1 MIILSTVDSN
11 LKENMDDNKYE
22 NLALISQDGNVSIIH
37 QCVQRLLDLEISKE
51 KATNKE
57 FDNIVKEKS
66 NLEYMLVNSLREYIQ
81 LIRNQK
87 DKAKISCMEKELLTN
102 LLQIT
107 NSYNST
113 LVEVFKNVVYLIY

>member
-22 NLALISQDGNVSIIH
+22 HLALISQEGNVSIIN
-37 QCVQRLLDLEISKE
+37 QCVQRLLDLEILKD
-51 KATNKE
+51 KAINKE

-66 NLEYMLVNSLREYIQ
+66 NLEYILVNSLREYIQ

-87 DKAKISCMEKELLTN
+87 DKAKISCMEKDLVTN
-102 LLQIT
+102 FLQIT
-107 NSYNST
+107 SSYNST
-113 LVEVFKNVVYLIY
+113 LVQVIIFYLIVH

>member
-1 MIILSTVDSN
+1 MITSAIVDSN

-22 NLALISQDGNVSIIH
+22 NLALISQDGNVSIIN
-37 QCVQRLLDLEISKE
+37 QCVQRLLDLEISKQ

-57 FDNIVKEKS
+57 SDNIVKEKS

-87 DKAKISCMEKELLTN
+87 DKAKISCMEKDLVTN
-102 LLQIT
+102 FLQIT
-107 NSYNST
+107 SSYNST
-113 LVEVFKNVVYLIY
+113 LGQVIIFYLTVH

>member
-22 NLALISQDGNVSIIH
+22 HLALISQEGNVSIIN

-51 KATNKE
+51 KAINKE

-87 DKAKISCMEKELLTN
+87 DKAKISCMEKDLVTN
-102 LLQIT
+102 FLQIT
-107 NSYNST
+107 SSYNST
-113 LVEVFKNVVYLIY
+113 LVQVIIFCLMVH

>member
-22 NLALISQDGNVSIIH
+22 HLALISQEGNVSIIN
-37 QCVQRLLDLEISKE
+37 QCVQRLLDLEILKD
-51 KATNKE
+51 KAINKE

-66 NLEYMLVNSLREYIQ
+66 NLEYILVNSLREYIQ

-87 DKAKISCMEKELLTN
+87 DKSKISCMEKDLVTN
-102 LLQIT
+102 FLQIT
-107 NSYNST
+107 SSYNST
-113 LVEVFKNVVYLIY
+113 LVQVIIFYLIVH

>member
-1 MIILSTVDSN
+1 MIISSTVDSN

-22 NLALISQDGNVSIIH
+22 HLALISQEGNVSIIN
-37 QCVQRLLDLEISKE
+37 QCVQRLLDLEILKD
-51 KATNKE
+51 KAINKE

-87 DKAKISCMEKELLTN
+87 DKAKISCMEKDLVTN
-102 LLQIT
+102 FLQIT
-107 NSYNST
+107 SSYNSS
-113 LVEVFKNVVYLIY
+113 LVQVILFYLMVN

>member
-107 NSYNST
+107 NSYNSS

>member
-1 MIILSTVDSN
+1 MIISSTVDSN

-87 DKAKISCMEKELLTN
+87 DKAKISCMEKDLVTN
-102 LLQIT
+102 FLQIT
-107 NSYNST
+107 SSYNST
-113 LVEVFKNVVYLIY
+113 LVQVIIFYLMVH

>member
-1 MIILSTVDSN
+1 MIISSTVDSN

-51 KATNKE
+51 KATIKE

-66 NLEYMLVNSLREYIQ
+66 NLEYMLVKSLREYIH
-81 LIRNQK
+81 LIQNQK
-87 DKAKISCMEKELLTN
+87 DKAKISCMEKDLVTN
-102 LLQIT
+102 FLQIT
-107 NSYNST
+107 SKYNSS
-113 LVEVFKNVVYLIY
+113 LVQVILFYLMVH

>member
-1 MIILSTVDSN
+1 MIISSTVDSN

-87 DKAKISCMEKELLTN
+87 DKAKISCMEKDLVTN
-102 LLQIT
+102 FLQIT
-107 NSYNST
+107 SKYNSS
-113 LVEVFKNVVYLIY
+113 LVQVILFYLMVH

>member
-22 NLALISQDGNVSIIH
+22 HLALISQEGNVSIIN
-37 QCVQRLLDLEISKE
+37 QCVQRLLDLEILKD
-51 KATNKE
+51 KAINKE

-87 DKAKISCMEKELLTN
+87 DKAKISCMEKDLVTN
-102 LLQIT
+102 FLQIT
-107 NSYNST
+107 SSYNST
-113 LVEVFKNVVYLIY
+113 LVQVIIFYLIVH

>member
-1 MIILSTVDSN
+1 MIISSTVDSN

-22 NLALISQDGNVSIIH
+22 HLALISQEGNVSIIN
-37 QCVQRLLDLEISKE
+37 QCVQRLLDLEILKD
-51 KATNKE
+51 KAINKE

-87 DKAKISCMEKELLTN
+87 DKAKISCMEKDLVTN
-102 LLQIT
+102 FLQIT
-107 NSYNST
+107 SSYNST
-113 LVEVFKNVVYLIY
+113 LVQVIIFYLIVH

>member
-11 LKENMDDNKYE
+11 LKENMDENKYE
-22 NLALISQDGNVSIIH
+22 HLALISQEGNVSIIN
-37 QCVQRLLDLEISKE
+37 QCVQRLLDLEILKE
-51 KATNKE
+51 KAINKE

-87 DKAKISCMEKELLTN
+87 DKEKISCMEKDLVTN
-102 LLQIT
+102 FLQIT
-107 NSYNST
+107 SSYNST
-113 LVEVFKNVVYLIY
+113 LVQVIIFYLIVH

>member
-1 MIILSTVDSN
+1 MIILSIVDSN

-87 DKAKISCMEKELLTN
+87 DKAKISCMEKDLVTN
-102 LLQIT
+102 FLQIT
-107 NSYNST
+107 SSYNSS
-113 LVEVFKNVVYLIY
+113 LVQVILFYLMVH

>member
-1 MIILSTVDSN
+1 MIISSTVDSN
-11 LKENMDDNKYE
+11 LKENMDNNKYE

-66 NLEYMLVNSLREYIQ
+66 NLEYKLVKSLREYIH

-87 DKAKISCMEKELLTN
+87 DKAKISCMEKDLVTN
-102 LLQIT
+102 FLQIT
-107 NSYNST
+107 SSYNSS
-113 LVEVFKNVVYLIY
+113 LFQVILFYLMVH

>member
-22 NLALISQDGNVSIIH
+22 HLALISQEGNVSIIN
-37 QCVQRLLDLEISKE
+37 QCVQRLLDLEILKD
-51 KATNKE
+51 KAINKE

-87 DKAKISCMEKELLTN
+87 DKAKISCMEKDLVTN
-102 LLQIT
+102 FLQIT
-107 NSYNST
+107 SSYNST
-113 LVEVFKNVVYLIY
+113 LVQVIIFYLMVH

>member
-22 NLALISQDGNVSIIH
+22 HFALISQEGNVSIIN
-37 QCVQRLLDLEISKE
+37 QCVQRLLDLEILKD
-51 KATNKE
+51 KAINKE
-57 FDNIVKEKS
+57 FDNIVKEKN

-87 DKAKISCMEKELLTN
+87 DKAKISCMEKDLVTN
-102 LLQIT
+102 FLQIT
-107 NSYNST
+107 SSYNST
-113 LVEVFKNVVYLIY
+113 LVQVIIFYLI

>member
-1 MIILSTVDSN
+1 MITSAIVDSN

-87 DKAKISCMEKELLTN
+87 DKAKISCMEKDLVTN
-102 LLQIT
+102 FLQIT
-107 NSYNST
+107 SSYNSS
-113 LVEVFKNVVYLIY
+113 LVQVILFYLMVH

>member
-1 MIILSTVDSN
+1 MITSAIVDSN

-87 DKAKISCMEKELLTN
+87 DKAKISCMEKDLVTN
-102 LLQIT
+102 FLQIT
-107 NSYNST
+107 SSYNST
-113 LVEVFKNVVYLIY
+113 LVQVIIFYLIVH

>member
-22 NLALISQDGNVSIIH
+22 HLALISQEGNVSIIN
-37 QCVQRLLDLEISKE
+37 QCVQRLLDLEILKD
-51 KATNKE
+51 KAINKE
-57 FDNIVKEKS
+57 FDNIFKEKS

-87 DKAKISCMEKELLTN
+87 DKAKISCMEKDLVTN
-102 LLQIT
+102 FLQIT
-107 NSYNST
+107 SSYNST
-113 LVEVFKNVVYLIY
+113 LVQVIIFYLIVH

>member
-22 NLALISQDGNVSIIH
+22 HFALISQEGNVSIIN
-37 QCVQRLLDLEISKE
+37 QCVQRLLDLEILKD
-51 KATNKE
+51 KAINKE
-57 FDNIVKEKS
+57 FDNIVKEKN

-87 DKAKISCMEKELLTN
+87 DKAKISCMEKDLVTN
-102 LLQIT
+102 FLQIT
-107 NSYNST
+107 SSYNST
-113 LVEVFKNVVYLIY
+113 LVQVIIFYLIVH